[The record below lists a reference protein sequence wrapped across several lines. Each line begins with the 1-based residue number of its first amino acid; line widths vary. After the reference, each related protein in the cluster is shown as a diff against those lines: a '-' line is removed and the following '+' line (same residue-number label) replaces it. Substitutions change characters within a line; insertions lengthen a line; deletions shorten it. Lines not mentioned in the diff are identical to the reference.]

1 MRARPPLATLPGMK
15 RTILPLALGAL
26 ALTPA
31 IATAAKPQGTY
42 SGSYGADDEATAMIT
57 VDKGKVTGLSVSW
70 LCNDERTQATLISN
84 AGGQGGA
91 TLKLKSN
98 RFTLKR
104 AAQISQGAIGEP
116 GFKEGKGSAAFT
128 MTFSGSSWKGTVKAS
143 GLGCSTS
150 GSFTATRT

>member
-1 MRARPPLATLPGMK
+1 MK
-15 RTILPLALGAL
+15 RTILPLALTAL
-26 ALTPA
+26 ALAPA
-31 IATAAKPQGTY
+31 VASAAKPQGTY
-42 SGSYGADDEATAMIT
+42 SGSYGDNDDATAMIT

-84 AGGQGGA
+84 AAGVGGK
-91 TLKLKSN
+91 TLTLKSN

-104 AAQISQGAIGEP
+104 AAQMSQGAIGEP
-116 GFKEGKGSAAFT
+116 GFKDGKGTAAFT